1 MALARSV
8 FCGVVSLDAHYVIFI
23 SSDLYIATL
32 SIKPTQRIIQ
42 QGINRSTTHSVWYT
56 QVPELPLIAQTV
68 DYDMRTV
75 LVFLLISSILLGNF
89 ILFYF
94 LGIPKLL
101 KQLLHNHRK
110 KQKVNT
116 KQEWIEM
123 QSDVHKRAKER
134 RRKEERLRRERNAA
148 RKRSGFYAE
157 LEHAYNNA

>member
-1 MALARSV
+1 
-8 FCGVVSLDAHYVIFI
+8 
-23 SSDLYIATL
+23 
-32 SIKPTQRIIQ
+32 
-42 QGINRSTTHSVWYT
+42 
-56 QVPELPLIAQTV
+56 
-68 DYDMRTV
+68 MRTV

-101 KQLLHNHRK
+101 KQLLQNHQK
-110 KQKVNT
+110 KQKLST

-134 RRKEERLRRERNAA
+134 RRKEERLRWERNAA
-148 RKRSGFYAE
+148 RKRSSFYAE

>member
-1 MALARSV
+1 MP
-8 FCGVVSLDAHYVIFI
+8 F
-23 SSDLYIATL
+23 
-32 SIKPTQRIIQ
+32 
-42 QGINRSTTHSVWYT
+42 
-56 QVPELPLIAQTV
+56 IAQTV

-134 RRKEERLRRERNAA
+134 RRKEERLRWERNAA